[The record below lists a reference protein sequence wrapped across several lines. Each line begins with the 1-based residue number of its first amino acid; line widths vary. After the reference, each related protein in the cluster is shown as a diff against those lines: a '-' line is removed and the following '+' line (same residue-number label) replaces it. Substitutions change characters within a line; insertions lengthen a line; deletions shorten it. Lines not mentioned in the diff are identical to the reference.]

1 MHDYIANNL
10 INRFVPELIYELPIL
25 GVIDVTKLLAA
36 LTIFFGLTFIFWLI
50 RKVVLVRLR
59 RLSKKTATRS
69 DDVVIETVQGIH
81 VVVYSVAAL
90 YISLL
95 GFEFSEPTEK
105 TLDVVFY
112 VVLTWQAIHIVSQ
125 LIKYFAE
132 TKLKDEDGDGEV
144 DPNAATAA
152 EMITLISR
160 IALWIFGFLFV
171 LSNLGIEIT
180 SLIAGLGIGGIAVA
194 FALQGILSDLFASFS
209 LYFDKPFRIG
219 DHIMIGTDSGGVE
232 KIGIKTTRIRTLQG
246 EELVVSNAELT
257 TTRVQ
262 NFKKMERRRG
272 SSTFGVLYETPID
285 KLHALKTAIP
295 EIFATIEN
303 ADLNRVFFTTFGPS
317 SLDFEVVFYVNSREY
332 GDFLV
337 VQEEFNFKL
346 LEKMH
351 ELGIEFAYPTQT
363 IYTKKD

>member
-1 MHDYIANNL
+1 MNEYVANT
-10 INRFVPELIYELPIL
+10 ITNRWFPGMTYELPLL
-25 GVIDVTKLLAA
+25 GTIDVSQLITA
-36 LTIFFGLTFIFWLI
+36 TIVFVGLTFIFWLI
-50 RKVVLVRLR
+50 RKVILVRLH
-59 RLSKKTATRS
+59 RLSLQTTTHS
-69 DDVVIETVQGIH
+69 DDVVIETVQGIN
-81 VVVYSVAAL
+81 VVVYTLVAL
-90 YISLL
+90 YISLQ
-95 GFEFSEPTEK
+95 GFEFSDATHQ
-105 TLDVVFY
+105 TLDAVFY
-112 VVLTWQAIHIVSQ
+112 IVLTWQVIHIASK

-132 TKLKDEDGDGEV
+132 AKLKDEDNNGDI

-171 LSNLGIEIT
+171 LSNLGIEVT
-180 SLIAGLGIGGIAVA
+180 SLLAGLGIGGIAVA

-219 DHIMIGTDSGGVE
+219 DHIMVGTDSGVVE

-257 TTRVQ
+257 TARVQ

-272 SSTFGVLYETPID
+272 NSKFGVLYETPIE
-285 KLHALKTAIP
+285 KLHALKAVVP
-295 EIFATIEN
+295 EIFEEIEN
-303 ADLNRVFFTTFGPS
+303 AELNRVFFTTFGPS

-332 GDFLV
+332 SDFLT
-337 VQEEFNFKL
+337 VQEEFNFRL
-346 LEKMH
+346 LEQMH
-351 ELGIEFAYPTQT
+351 KLGIEFAYPTQT